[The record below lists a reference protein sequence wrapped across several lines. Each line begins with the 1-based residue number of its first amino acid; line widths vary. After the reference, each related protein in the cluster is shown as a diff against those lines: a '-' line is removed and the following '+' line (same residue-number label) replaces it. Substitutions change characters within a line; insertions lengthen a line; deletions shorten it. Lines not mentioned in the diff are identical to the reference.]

1 MPPVRLVCESCKR
14 EFDGRP
20 NRRFCSVS
28 CRRSLEF
35 GRREWDR
42 RALHV
47 RFLERNATSDFLTEK
62 QRKNWQARA
71 DEALAKLGP
80 RP

>member
-1 MPPVRLVCESCKR
+1 MPAVKLVCECCKR
-14 EFDGRP
+14 EFEGRP
-20 NRRFCSVS
+20 NRRTCSVS
-28 CRRSLEF
+28 CRRSIEF

-47 RFLERNATSDFLTEK
+47 RSLERNANSEYLNK
-62 QRKNWQARA
+62 RQRAHWQAQFE
-71 DEALAKLGP
+71 EALAKLGE

>member
-1 MPPVRLVCESCKR
+1 MPAVTLTCENCKR
-14 EFDGRP
+14 AFEGRP
-20 NRRFCSVS
+20 NRRTCSVS

-42 RALHV
+42 KALRV
-47 RFLERNATSDFLTEK
+47 RFLERNANSEFLNKRQRAHWQK
-62 QRKNWQARA
+62 QFE
-71 DEALAKLGP
+71 EALAKLGE